1 MKRVIWAR
9 LRAGTKE
16 NQTLRYLIPVV
27 QPEIIEM
34 PSVTVSKSLAIKLAV
49 RKVFG
54 SAWCE
59 AVLIFLRLY

>member
-9 LRAGTKE
+9 LKAGTKE
-16 NQTLRYLIPVV
+16 NQTLLYLIPVV

-34 PSVTVSKSLAIKLAV
+34 PSVTVSKSIANKLAV

-59 AVLIFLRLY
+59 AVLIFLRVS